1 AAQSGGQ
8 RRGGGQQTA
17 GAAERRGGGGQIT
30 LLQGLLPL
38 AQIGIGQ
45 AALVGRQALRI
56 DTARGGRVEQ
66 LVRLGQPALGKV
78 PLEQLTLAVLD
89 ARALAA
95 GKGQQQAGKGQATE
109 H

>member
-1 AAQSGGQ
+1 QLIHQTIQLGGQRRVVALVQQRQHDAAHVRLQGIAAQSGGQ

-45 AALVGRQALRI
+45 AALVGRRALRI
-56 DTARGGRVEQ
+56 DTARGGRV
-66 LVRLGQPALGKV
+66 
-78 PLEQLTLAVLD
+78 
-89 ARALAA
+89 
-95 GKGQQQAGKGQATE
+95 
-109 H
+109 